1 MQNQLKKLDEN
12 FEILKKQGVTDS
24 RFYIGEV
31 SETTAEEFAK
41 EANLVMDAYL
51 SGKTKR
57 VAWSC
62 SSIN

>member
-31 SETTAEEFAK
+31 SETTADEFAK
-41 EANLVMDAYL
+41 EANLVLEAYIN
-51 SGKTKR
+51 GKVKP

-62 SSIN
+62 PSIN